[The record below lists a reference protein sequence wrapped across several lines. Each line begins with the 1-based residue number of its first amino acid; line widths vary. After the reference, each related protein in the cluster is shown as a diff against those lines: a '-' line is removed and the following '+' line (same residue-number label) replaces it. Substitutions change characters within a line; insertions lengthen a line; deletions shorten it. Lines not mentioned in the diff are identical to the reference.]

1 MRINTVLPRI
11 KLKSDM
17 SATSDDNTNVGPH
30 NVPTLNVQ
38 EVADSNQ
45 NVTAISS
52 TRSSAQIERKSGII
66 TEGDSESRQRSGRS
80 RLSSGESEV
89 TWFC

>member
-1 MRINTVLPRI
+1 MRINTVLSRI

-30 NVPTLNVQ
+30 NVPTLSVQ

-89 TWFC
+89 TWFY